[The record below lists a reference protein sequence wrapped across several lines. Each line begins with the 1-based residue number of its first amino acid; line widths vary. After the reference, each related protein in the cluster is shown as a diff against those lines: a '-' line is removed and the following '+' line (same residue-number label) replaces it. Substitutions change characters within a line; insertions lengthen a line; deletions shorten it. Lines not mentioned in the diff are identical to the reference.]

1 MIKKIGIC
9 FLSIFV
15 ISSIIFITHNMEI
28 EKSKKIL
35 LQPCTKIEGVIE
47 KKEFNICSIRVKEK
61 EYTIDLRKVQ
71 IFDQKEKKIAPEDL
85 KEGIVVLVGYTSI
98 LETSPAELCALWV
111 KIC

>member
-47 KKEFNICSIRVKEK
+47 KKN
-61 EYTIDLRKVQ
+61 L
-71 IFDQKEKKIAPEDL
+71 IF
-85 KEGIVVLVGYTSI
+85 VL
-98 LETSPAELCALWV
+98 LE
-111 KIC
+111 